1 MTIRTA
7 ETAADNAPVNVN
19 GMIATYDASL
29 KDGTSPDMNNNYNIS
44 SGEPDRART
53 RSTFSSMTSR
63 QSAQSQPEGA
73 IMMTNGTGGAGK
85 EGMKEQQAQQQQQQ
99 FQQSNAGFSSNTT
112 PRRRKK
118 Q

>member
-1 MTIRTA
+1 MTIRSV

-19 GMIATYDASL
+19 GMIAAYDASL
-29 KDGTSPDMNNNYNIS
+29 KDDTTPDMNNNYNNS
-44 SGEPDRART
+44 SGAPDRARPS
-53 RSTFSSMTSR
+53 STFSSVTSR

-73 IMMTNGTGGAGK
+73 MMTINGTGGT
-85 EGMKEQQAQQQQQQ
+85 EGMKEQQAQLQQQQ
-99 FQQSNAGFSSNTT
+99 FQQPNAGFSSNST